1 MKRGEH
7 RAAFLTA
14 RWTLI
19 ATTVCDW
26 LFSPK
31 VSNTVPDFHVNKQDQ
46 CEQWPQKGTVKA
58 GSNCWMCTCAWL
70 LKAVHRNAY
79 QGNSHLG
86 EGDANSLHLNQWS
99 TSKETDQLLSLTAFP
114 SIQTP
119 QVKASVVTFSY
130 TWSMLSVSL
139 WEASSPGRLQ
149 VTSLGLT
156 HINSL
161 QMKT

>member
-1 MKRGEH
+1 MKGGEH

-86 EGDANSLHLNQWS
+86 EGDANKSPLESVIHEQRDWSASFFDCFPQHPNSTGQSFSCNIFLHMVHAQYESLRGLFS
-99 TSKETDQLLSLTAFP
+99 RMA
-114 SIQTP
+114 
-119 QVKASVVTFSY
+119 ASHIFGTNSY
-130 TWSMLSVSL
+130 
-139 WEASSPGRLQ
+139 
-149 VTSLGLT
+149 
-156 HINSL
+156 
-161 QMKT
+161 